1 MDVTILVFRVLTLV
15 VLVGF
20 LPVCAYAYFA
30 YRIEQRELEIKR
42 ILDVLKIESIY
53 REVHLQDIA
62 PRHFYIAVMFTMVVT
77 AGGLSTLL
85 LASELALY
93 EEPSLLLAGMRMND
107 AGCDV
112 GSKCLAAYQQGAL
125 LVFGFG
131 FLGAYV
137 WGLQGI
143 FRRYS
148 MNDLLPITFYRFSL
162 RMILASLIALL
173 IYHALGGF
181 SYEAGTTGST
191 PTGEVAAPLADDR
204 VALAVAMVD
213 MFQPTRDGILIVTS
227 FLVGMF
233 PQQGIR
239 WLGNKISII
248 REQRHPSVRD
258 LPLGMIEGMTNYD
271 IFRLEELGIDTCYD
285 LANTDFI
292 PLLLRTSY
300 GARELIDWILQAKL
314 CVRFGSATEELRARG
329 IRLITDLEGHDE
341 NFLQALATETS
352 LTLPSLKHDMETSV
366 SDQNIRRLKRAAE
379 LLSHYWEGDPE
390 NGIDDGAEE
399 KGK

>member
-1 MDVTILVFRVLTLV
+1 MGDTILLFRVLTV
-15 VLVGF
+15 VVMVGF
-20 LPVCAYAYFA
+20 LPVCAYAYYA
-30 YRIEQRELEIKR
+30 YRMGQRKLEIER
-42 ILDVLKIESIY
+42 ILDILKIESIY
-53 REVHLQDIA
+53 RDVHLQEIA
-62 PRHFYIAVMFTMVVT
+62 PRHFFIAVFFTMAVA

-93 EEPSLLLAGMRMND
+93 DKPSLLLAGMRMND
-107 AGCDV
+107 AGCGE
-112 GSKCLAAYQQGAL
+112 GSECLKSYQQGAL

-181 SYEAGTTGST
+181 SYETTAAT
-191 PTGEVAAPLADDR
+191 PSGEPIADDR
-204 VALAVAMVD
+204 LALAAALVD

-239 WLGNKISII
+239 WLSNRISII
-248 REQRHPSVRD
+248 REQRHSSVRE
-258 LPLGMIEGMTNYD
+258 LPLNMIEGMTNYD

-314 CVRFGSATEELRARG
+314 CVRFGDATEELRTRG
-329 IRLITDLEGHDE
+329 IRLITDLETHDE
-341 NFLQALATETS
+341 DYLKALATETS
-352 LTLPSLKHDMETSV
+352 LTLPSLKHDTETSV
-366 SDQNIRRLKRAAE
+366 SDKNIKQIGRA
-379 LLSHYWEGDPE
+379 HV
-390 NGIDDGAEE
+390 
-399 KGK
+399 